1 MHAKVVAKSSERRRG
16 LERKS
21 SKANV
26 SPGDDDRPSR
36 EGGGK
41 EEGECWSMKECMRGV
56 SHGTTLPSHGTTLP
70 SSGGHFLS
78 PSVTPSK
85 AASGMVAARGH
96 HSGRAPAVSATASAP
111 PTRPEIA
118 QAGNPK
124 DSTYSS
130 QHRTASRFS
139 LLSMV
144 LRVTIRFFR

>member
-1 MHAKVVAKSSERRRG
+1 MRLERGRG
-16 LERKS
+16 LERES

-41 EEGECWSMKECMRGV
+41 EEGESWSMKECKGGMSLE
-56 SHGTTLPSHGTTLP
+56 SHGSTLP
-70 SSGGHFLS
+70 SSGGQFLS

-96 HSGRAPAVSATASAP
+96 HSGRAPAVSATASAS

-139 LLSMV
+139 FLSIV
-144 LRVTIRFFR
+144 LRVTIRFF